1 MLGIIGETPISGM
14 DDRVDTCSAAM
25 VSDDILDFSFPQY
38 VESTRTSSSSPQN
51 GKYKIIEN
59 YKLDVKFHF
68 FFHVTVDCKCY
79 FFMYS

>member
-1 MLGIIGETPISGM
+1 MSGM

-68 FFHVTVDCKCY
+68 FFMLLWIVNAIFSCILDVGY
-79 FFMYS
+79 EI